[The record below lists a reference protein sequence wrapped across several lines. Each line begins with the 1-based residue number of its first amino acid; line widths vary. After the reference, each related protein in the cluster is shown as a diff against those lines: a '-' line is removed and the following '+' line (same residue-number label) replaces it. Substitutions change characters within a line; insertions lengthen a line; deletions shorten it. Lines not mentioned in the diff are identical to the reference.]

1 MKLYLEK
8 SVLSVQFQFPD
19 FVLKTQRQIAKD
31 FMQSGID
38 FEETFT
44 NEVLSLNEIIQHV
57 SEKLEEVLKRGETA
71 TLQLLYQI
79 DIPQNDFLALTTS
92 TNFIPK
98 MCELIVRRTAYKVYL
113 RNMFS

>member
-1 MKLYLEK
+1 
-8 SVLSVQFQFPD
+8 
-19 FVLKTQRQIAKD
+19 
-31 FMQSGID
+31 MQSGID